1 MSFVGPNDH
10 PNRDNPEDP
19 LYYAPRS
26 MRGTA
31 DPRAGTTSQPR
42 SDHFPP
48 AALSR
53 FDEMREEAFTKFSR
67 PLESQLA
74 YERRPRRLLL
84 ATVGGVVAAMG
95 IAVIVALVLFN
106 VFPTSKTDPSEL
118 AVSISTPAQAT
129 PAEVTSGDSRALLQ
143 GFSQFQK
150 GQANDSQESAASDPT
165 AATARNG
172 ADRPDALLDKFMQWE
187 RRK

>member
-1 MSFVGPNDH
+1 MSFISPNDH

-31 DPRAGTTSQPR
+31 DQRTGTTSQPR

-48 AALSR
+48 TALSR

-67 PLESQLA
+67 PLESQLT

-84 ATVGGVVAAMG
+84 AAVGGIAAVMAVAAV
-95 IAVIVALVLFN
+95 AALVLFN
-106 VFPTSKTDPSEL
+106 VVPASKPKPSEL
-118 AVSISTPAQAT
+118 AVSISTPALAT
-129 PAEVTSGDSRALLQ
+129 PAEVTSGDSKALLQ
-143 GFSQFQK
+143 GFAQFQS
-150 GQANDSQESAASDPT
+150 GQENGGQESG
-165 AATARNG
+165 NG
-172 ADRPDALLDKFMQWE
+172 AEKPDALLDKFMQWE

>member
-1 MSFVGPNDH
+1 MKT
-10 PNRDNPEDP
+10 RI
-19 LYYAPRS
+19 
-26 MRGTA
+26 
-31 DPRAGTTSQPR
+31 
-42 SDHFPP
+42 
-48 AALSR
+48 
-53 FDEMREEAFTKFSR
+53 
-67 PLESQLA
+67 
-74 YERRPRRLLL
+74 
-84 ATVGGVVAAMG
+84 VVALA
-95 IAVIVALVLFN
+95 LFN
-106 VFPTSKTDPSEL
+106 GFPASKTDPSEL

-150 GQANDSQESAASDPT
+150 GQANDSQESAVSDPT